1 MLVIVVTL
9 EVMMIW
15 VAVDFVG
22 SAGLGGSV
30 DTLFNEVNGRL
41 RQYRIVNTE
50 LCVVMKIENYIYTV
64 Y

>member
-15 VAVDFVG
+15 VAVDFVV

-41 RQYRIVNTE
+41 RHYRIVNTE
-50 LCVVMKIENYIYTV
+50 LFVVMKIENYIYTV